1 MADVDAILLET
12 VKAGW
17 HFWDVLI
24 IHVNDWRWQ
33 RQEFHKALHEP
44 SDMPKRANYGR
55 FSAAFLTK
63 TCKQFKCGLWLI
75 LLWLLLKVIF
85 LKAQSFDSNGSWLK
99 MRRCDWSLRHGRWW
113 EFNFSS
119 LEFLVVLVRKTS
131 WRRRWRSSVANQSLR
146 WRRVSP
152 SSVSH
157 CHLLMLP
164 AWQAPP
170 HLHQLLEASVSFA
183 GLKQRNLGVAK
194 EASVQMPKQMSQI
207 VITIWSNGIWHEMV
221 WVWEPLTASK
231 SKGHACHLSPI
242 PMAQQQHALVPWA
255 KAQPAGPMPQPP
267 TVQSRELWHR
277 VLLSVKHCLQSPIEA
292 ELREWSLCCALTAFW
307 CLVDT
312 IEL

>member
-1 MADVDAILLET
+1 MSMTDVDNVRNFTKRCMSHRTCRRGQIMEGSQQLSWQKHANNSNAAFDWFCCDCCWRWSSWRRRVST
-12 VKAGW
+12 PTGA
-17 HFWDVLI
+17 
-24 IHVNDWRWQ
+24 DWRWG
-33 RQEFHKALHEP
+33 AVT
-44 SDMPKRANYGR
+44 D
-55 FSAAFLTK
+55 
-63 TCKQFKCGLWLI
+63 
-75 LLWLLLKVIF
+75 
-85 LKAQSFDSNGSWLK
+85 
-99 MRRCDWSLRHGRWW
+99 RCDM
-113 EFNFSS
+113 FSS

-255 KAQPAGPMPQPP
+255 KAQPAAPMPQPP

-277 VLLSVKHCLQSPIEA
+277 VLLSVKRCLQSPIEA
-292 ELREWSLCCALTAFW
+292 ELRDWSLCCALTAFW